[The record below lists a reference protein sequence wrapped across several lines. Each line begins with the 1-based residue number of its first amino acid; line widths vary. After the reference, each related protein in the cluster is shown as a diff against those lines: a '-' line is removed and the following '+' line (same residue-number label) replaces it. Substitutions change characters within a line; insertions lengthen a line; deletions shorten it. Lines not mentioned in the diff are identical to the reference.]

1 MKQTDVQT
9 KPSLVAEHP
18 PASRAEALRHLEEK
32 LALTCDAADVAEDLA
47 NGVDVFV
54 VIDARSAEAF
64 AAGHIPGAL
73 NIPHRTMTAESTAHL
88 DRGRIMV
95 VYCDGIGCN
104 ASIKG
109 AYRMTQLGFRTKEL
123 LGGLDWWRR
132 DGFEVH
138 TVAGG
143 GTQGAAGGVRC
154 GC

>member
-1 MKQTDVQT
+1 MQT
-9 KPSLVAEHP
+9 KTSLILEYPVAE
-18 PASRAEALRHLEEK
+18 RAEALRHFEEK
-32 LALTCDAADVAEDLA
+32 LALTCDPADLA
-47 NGVDVFV
+47 DDLASGVDAFV

-64 AAGHIPGAL
+64 AAGHIPGAI
-73 NIPHRTMTAESTAHL
+73 NIPHRTMTPESTGHL

-109 AYRMTQLGFRTKEL
+109 AYRMTQLGFRAKEL

-132 DGFEVH
+132 DGYEVH
-138 TVAGG
+138 SASGTKAG
-143 GTQGAAGGVRC
+143 AGIRC